1 MKSQLEKYTIDE
13 LAERSA
19 DFEHLIDL
27 LVDYTHVPKNLRNC
41 TTEKAKLAKLAKE
54 IYEIIRV
61 NRKPY
66 QNNIIEQNL
75 FDL

>member
-1 MKSQLEKYTIDE
+1 MKSQFEKYTIDE

-27 LVDYTHVPKNLRNC
+27 LIELSDIPHNLRRC
-41 TTEKAKLAKLAKE
+41 STERAKISKLTKE
-54 IYEIIRV
+54 IHEVIRV

-66 QNNIIEQNL
+66 QNNIIQQNL
-75 FDL
+75 FEL